1 MAKGYILAEVE
12 VTDPAL
18 FETYRPLAAAS
29 IAAFGGRYLVRGGA
43 TEVLEGEGKAARM
56 VLLEFSSPERAMEWY
71 RSVEYQKAVAIR
83 LKAASS
89 EVRLGAVEGGEG
101 RCDAGGSPSPQPW
114 SASRPKP
121 ARGGGVMVIK
131 LCGC

>member
-1 MAKGYILAEVE
+1 MPKGYILAEVE

-71 RSVEYQKAVAIR
+71 RSPQYQEALAIR
-83 LKAASS
+83 LKAANAK
-89 EVRLGAVEGGEG
+89 VRLLTGHDG
-101 RCDAGGSPSPQPW
+101 
-114 SASRPKP
+114 
-121 ARGGGVMVIK
+121 
-131 LCGC
+131 

>member
-71 RSVEYQKAVAIR
+71 RSAAYQEALAIR
-83 LKAASS
+83 LKAATTD
-89 EVRLGAVEGGEG
+89 VRLLTGH
-101 RCDAGGSPSPQPW
+101 DP
-114 SASRPKP
+114 
-121 ARGGGVMVIK
+121 
-131 LCGC
+131 